1 MKAIMTAALA
11 AALFAIAGCSQRE
24 AVAPP
29 APQEIT
35 VDTAGHFCGMGL
47 YEHKG
52 PKGQIFVADKK
63 EPYWFASVRETL
75 AFLKL
80 PEEPKN
86 VVAIYVNDMGKASN
100 WDRPEPGT
108 WVDANRS
115 WYVIGSKR
123 LGGMNDNEAVP
134 FGDESKAKRF
144 VADNGGQILRF
155 IDIPVDY
162 VFPGQGSVADTSGSK
177 ETER

>member
-1 MKAIMTAALA
+1 MKTIVSAALA
-11 AALFAIAGCSQRE
+11 AAMLAIAGCSQKE
-24 AVAPP
+24 TAAPP

-35 VDTAGHFCGMGL
+35 SDTFGHFCGMGL

-52 PKGQIFVADKK
+52 PKGQVFVADQ
-63 EPYWFASVRETL
+63 EAPYWFASVRETL

-108 WVDANRS
+108 WVDAHRS
-115 WYVIGSKR
+115 WYVIGSTR
-123 LGGMNDNEAVP
+123 RSGMNGNEAVP
-134 FGDESKAKRF
+134 FGDEGKAKAF
-144 VADNGGQILRF
+144 AAANGGRIVRLEEV
-155 IDIPVDY
+155 PEDY
-162 VFPGQGSVADTSGSK
+162 VFPGTDSLADTSSSK
-177 ETER
+177 ELKE